1 MEKIISGKVREIYQ
15 VSEDKLAIV
24 TTDRVSAFDVILPT
38 PIPDKGRILNSLSSF
53 WFSYTK
59 DIVKNHMLS
68 EDLKDMPKELQGEA
82 FAGRTILVKK
92 LEMLPFEFIIRRYL
106 FGSMWKEY
114 QKTGGFCG
122 KELPAGMRQAERL
135 PEPIL
140 TPSIKAEEGHDVNVS
155 FQYMEDKL
163 GSEMAHKTYDAA
175 MALYQRCYDYAYER
189 GIIIADTKFE
199 FGLDENGELVVAD
212 EVLTPDSSR
221 FWSREAYRPGTSP
234 ESFDKQYLR
243 DWLIENGLDGK
254 TPPPE
259 LPEDVVANTRAKYLE
274 CKERLLGVG
283 AK

>member
-15 VSEDKLAIV
+15 VSEDRLAIV

-38 PIPDKGRILNSLSSF
+38 PIPDKGKILNALSSF
-53 WFSYTK
+53 WFSYTE
-59 DIVKNHMLS
+59 DIVKNHMIS
-68 EDLKDMPKELQGEA
+68 EDLQDMPQELQGEE

-92 LEMLPFEFIIRRYL
+92 LKMLPFEFIIRGYL

-122 KELPAGMRQAERL
+122 KEFPVGMQQAEKL

-140 TPSIKAEEGHDVNVS
+140 TPSAKAEEGHDVNVS
-155 FQYMEDKL
+155 FQYMEEKL
-163 GSEMAHKTYDAA
+163 GSELAHKVCGAA
-175 MALYQRCYDYAYER
+175 MALYKRCYDYAYER

-221 FWSREAYRPGTSP
+221 FWSREAYRTGTSP

-254 TPPPE
+254 IPPPQ
-259 LPEDVVANTRAKYLE
+259 LPEDVVAKTREKYLE
-274 CKERLLGVG
+274 CRERLVDRG
-283 AK
+283 

>member
-15 VSEDKLAIV
+15 VSEDRLAIV

-38 PIPDKGRILNSLSSF
+38 PIPDKGKILNALSSF
-53 WFSYTK
+53 WFSYTE
-59 DIVKNHMLS
+59 DIVKNHMIS
-68 EDLKDMPKELQGEA
+68 EDLQDMPQELQGEE

-92 LEMLPFEFIIRRYL
+92 LKMLPFEFIIRGYL

-114 QKTGGFCG
+114 QKTGGFCS
-122 KELPAGMRQAERL
+122 KECPAGMQQAEKL

-140 TPSIKAEEGHDVNVS
+140 TPSAKAEEGHDVNVS
-155 FQYMEDKL
+155 FQYMEEKL
-163 GSEMAHKTYDAA
+163 GSELAHKVCDAA
-175 MALYQRCYDYAYER
+175 MALYKRCYDYAYER

-221 FWSREAYRPGTSP
+221 FWSREAYRTGTSP

-254 TPPPE
+254 IPPPQ
-259 LPEDVVANTRAKYLE
+259 LPEDVVAKTREKYLE
-274 CKERLLGVG
+274 CRERLADRG
-283 AK
+283 

>member
-1 MEKIISGKVREIYQ
+1 MMEKIISGKVREIYQ

-199 FGLDENGELVVAD
+199 FGLDENGDLVVAD

-243 DWLIENGLDGK
+243 DWLTENGLDGK

-274 CKERLLGVG
+274 CRERLLG
-283 AK
+283 

>member
-15 VSEDKLAIV
+15 VSEDRLAIV

-38 PIPDKGRILNSLSSF
+38 PIPDKGKILNALSSF
-53 WFSYTK
+53 WFSYTE
-59 DIVKNHMLS
+59 DIVKNHMIS
-68 EDLKDMPKELQGEA
+68 EDLQDMPQELQGEE

-92 LEMLPFEFIIRRYL
+92 LKMLPFEFIIRGYL

-122 KELPAGMRQAERL
+122 KEFPAGMQQAEKL

-140 TPSIKAEEGHDVNVS
+140 TPSAKAEEGHDVNVS
-155 FQYMEDKL
+155 FQYMEEKL
-163 GSEMAHKTYDAA
+163 GSELAHKVCGAA
-175 MALYQRCYDYAYER
+175 MALYKRCYDYAYER

-221 FWSREAYRPGTSP
+221 FWSREAYRTGTSP

-254 TPPPE
+254 IPPPQ
-259 LPEDVVANTRAKYLE
+259 LPEDVVAKTREKYLE
-274 CKERLLGVG
+274 CRERLADRG
-283 AK
+283 

>member
-15 VSEDKLAIV
+15 VSEDRLAIV

-38 PIPDKGRILNSLSSF
+38 PIPDKGKILNALSSF
-53 WFSYTK
+53 WFSYTE
-59 DIVKNHMLS
+59 DIVKNHMIS
-68 EDLKDMPKELQGEA
+68 EDLQDMPQELQGEE

-92 LEMLPFEFIIRRYL
+92 LKMLPFEFIIRGYL

-122 KELPAGMRQAERL
+122 KEFPAGMQQAEKL

-140 TPSIKAEEGHDVNVS
+140 TPSAKAEEGHDVNVS
-155 FQYMEDKL
+155 FQYMEEKL
-163 GSEMAHKTYDAA
+163 GSELAHKVCDAA
-175 MALYQRCYDYAYER
+175 MALYKRCYDYAYER
-189 GIIIADTKFE
+189 GIIIADIE

-221 FWSREAYRPGTSP
+221 FWSREAYRTGTSP

-254 TPPPE
+254 IPPPQ
-259 LPEDVVANTRAKYLE
+259 LPEDVVAKTREKYLE
-274 CKERLLGVG
+274 CRERLVDRG
-283 AK
+283 

>member
-15 VSEDKLAIV
+15 VSEDRLAIV

-38 PIPDKGRILNSLSSF
+38 PIPDKGKILNALSSF
-53 WFSYTK
+53 WFSYTE
-59 DIVKNHMLS
+59 DIVKNHMIS
-68 EDLKDMPKELQGEA
+68 EDLQDMPQELQGEE

-92 LEMLPFEFIIRRYL
+92 LKMLPFEFIIRGYL

-122 KELPAGMRQAERL
+122 KEFPAGMQQAEKL

-140 TPSIKAEEGHDVNVS
+140 TPSTKAEEGHDVNVS
-155 FQYMEDKL
+155 FQYMEEKL
-163 GSEMAHKTYDAA
+163 GSELAHKVCDTAL
-175 MALYQRCYDYAYER
+175 ALYKRCYDYAYER

-221 FWSREAYRPGTSP
+221 FWSREAYRTGTSP

-254 TPPPE
+254 IPPPE
-259 LPEDVVANTRAKYLE
+259 LPEDVVAKTREKYLE
-274 CKERLLGVG
+274 CRERLVDRG
-283 AK
+283 

>member
-68 EDLKDMPKELQGEA
+68 EDLKDMPKELQGEE

-92 LEMLPFEFIIRRYL
+92 LKMLPFEFIIRRYL

-122 KELPAGMRQAERL
+122 KELPAGMQQAERL

-140 TPSIKAEEGHDVNVS
+140 TPSTKAEEGHDINVS

-274 CKERLLGVG
+274 CKERLLG
-283 AK
+283 

>member
-15 VSEDKLAIV
+15 VSEDRLAIV

-38 PIPDKGRILNSLSSF
+38 PIPDKGKILNALSSF
-53 WFSYTK
+53 WFSYTE
-59 DIVKNHMLS
+59 DIVKNHMIS
-68 EDLKDMPKELQGEA
+68 EDLQDMPQELQGEE

-92 LEMLPFEFIIRRYL
+92 LKMLPFEFIIRGYL

-122 KELPAGMRQAERL
+122 KEFPAGMQQAEKL

-140 TPSIKAEEGHDVNVS
+140 TPSAKAEEGHDVNVS
-155 FQYMEDKL
+155 FQYMEEKL
-163 GSEMAHKTYDAA
+163 GSELAHKVCDAA
-175 MALYQRCYDYAYER
+175 MALYKRCYDYAYER

-221 FWSREAYRPGTSP
+221 FWSREAYRTGTSP

-254 TPPPE
+254 IPPPE
-259 LPEDVVANTRAKYLE
+259 LPEDVVAKTREKYLE
-274 CKERLLGVG
+274 CRERLVDRG
-283 AK
+283 

>member
-15 VSEDKLAIV
+15 VSEDRLAIV

-38 PIPDKGRILNSLSSF
+38 PIPDKGKILNALSSF
-53 WFSYTK
+53 WFSYTE
-59 DIVKNHMLS
+59 DIVKNHMIS
-68 EDLKDMPKELQGEA
+68 EDLQDMPQELQGEE

-92 LEMLPFEFIIRRYL
+92 LKMLPFEFIIRGYL

-122 KELPAGMRQAERL
+122 KEFPVGMQQAEKL

-140 TPSIKAEEGHDVNVS
+140 TPSTKAEEGHDVNVS

-163 GSEMAHKTYDAA
+163 GSELAHKVCDAA
-175 MALYQRCYDYAYER
+175 LALYKRCYDYAYER

-221 FWSREAYRPGTSP
+221 FWSREAYRTGTSP

-254 TPPPE
+254 IPPPQ
-259 LPEDVVANTRAKYLE
+259 LPEDVVAKTREKYLE
-274 CKERLLGVG
+274 CRERLADRG
-283 AK
+283 

>member
-15 VSEDKLAIV
+15 VSEDRLAIV

-38 PIPDKGRILNSLSSF
+38 PIPDKGKILNALSSF
-53 WFSYTK
+53 WFSYTE
-59 DIVKNHMLS
+59 DIVKNHMIS
-68 EDLKDMPKELQGEA
+68 EDLQDMPQELQGEE

-92 LEMLPFEFIIRRYL
+92 LKMLPFEFIIRGYL

-122 KELPAGMRQAERL
+122 KEFPAGMQQAEKL

-140 TPSIKAEEGHDVNVS
+140 TPSAKAEEGHDVNVS
-155 FQYMEDKL
+155 FQYMEEKL
-163 GSEMAHKTYDAA
+163 GSELAHKVCDAA
-175 MALYQRCYDYAYER
+175 MALYKRCYDYAYER

-212 EVLTPDSSR
+212 EVLTSDSSR
-221 FWSREAYRPGTSP
+221 FWSREAYRTGTSP

-254 TPPPE
+254 IPPPQ
-259 LPEDVVANTRAKYLE
+259 LPEDVVAKTREKYLE
-274 CKERLLGVG
+274 CRERLVDRG
-283 AK
+283 

>member
-15 VSEDKLAIV
+15 VGQDRLAIV
-24 TTDRVSAFDVILPT
+24 TTDRVSAFDVIMPT
-38 PIPDKGRILNSLSSF
+38 PITDKGRVLNALSSF
-53 WFSYTK
+53 WFDYTK
-59 DIVKNHMLS
+59 DIVKNHMIS
-68 EDLKDMPKELQGEA
+68 EDQADMPQELQGEE

-92 LEMLPFEFIIRRYL
+92 LKMLPFEFIIRGYL

-122 KELPAGMRQAERL
+122 MELPAGMQQAEKL

-155 FQYMEDKL
+155 FQYMEEKL
-163 GSEMAHKTYDAA
+163 GTELAQKVCDAA
-175 MALYQRCYDYAYER
+175 MTLYKRCYDYAYER

-243 DWLIENGLDGK
+243 DWLVENGLDGK
-254 TPPPE
+254 EPGPQ
-259 LPEDVVANTRAKYLE
+259 LPDEVVERTREKYIE
-274 CKERLLGVG
+274 CRERLVSKG
-283 AK
+283 